1 MFQFTTTTIV
11 NSLKDYNFPTKDL
24 ITEITE
30 TGANNETTTVG
41 IHIKRDFK
49 FLKDNVEAIYKREA
63 SDPVLGQ
70 LTFDLSGVTTPTT
83 DTVFRIALYIK
94 LSGSQ
99 NSYYANN
106 LLFKGKPFYI
116 EFLWK
121 ANEAAANVAAKV
133 VKNAKKYQQMVY
145 ENALLEVSASGATVT
160 IDATDEYQVFTKAE
174 LQKWDQT
181 LGAWQEGSPVGAFA
195 TVDTIDE
202 ENDNHTGDVVT
213 LVKQGKEGFGTYRN
227 MIKDYRLP
235 TAANTRWN
243 KIIQD
248 ETPVVGAKYNQYTIE
263 YCVNRGLMG
272 GAAVGQQ
279 VKSKTTHVFFVNQAL
294 ASQFE
299 TLITK
304 IAPNNTITTITDPA

>member
-11 NSLKDYNFPTKDL
+11 NSLKDYNFPNNDL
-24 ITEITE
+24 ITEVKEGNTV
-30 TGANNETTTVG
+30 VG

-49 FLKDNVEAIYKREA
+49 FLKDNVEAIYKRAA

-70 LTFDLSGVTTPTT
+70 LTIDLSGVTAPTT
-83 DTVFRIALYIK
+83 EDRVFRVALYIK

-121 ANEAAANVAAKV
+121 VGETATQVAAKV

-145 ENALLEVSASGATVT
+145 ENALLNITNSGATVT
-160 IDATDEYQVFTKAE
+160 IDATDEYQVFSKAE
-174 LQKWDQT
+174 LQGWDQS
-181 LGAWQEGSPVGAFA
+181 LGLWQEGSPVGAFA
-195 TVDTIDE
+195 TLDTIDAD
-202 ENDNHTGDVVT
+202 NDNYTGTIIT

-279 VKSKTTHVFFVNQAL
+279 VKSKTTHVFFVNQAI
-294 ASQFE
+294 ASDFE
-299 TLITK
+299 TELAKLGTL
-304 IAPNNTITTITDPA
+304 TTIA